1 MRKLTWHAALL
12 LTMTTL
18 LASCADSAGEP
29 ATDSMKSSESSTS
42 TSTST
47 EADERAD
54 RPGVATAMAD
64 LAERSETD
72 PGDVT
77 ITSLEQVTWRD
88 GSLGCPQ
95 PGMAYSQALVD
106 GQRLVL
112 AVASDPTQSF
122 DYHAG
127 PRGAFSYCESPQPP
141 VEGAPGST

>member
-1 MRKLTWHAALL
+1 MTKLTWHATLL
-12 LTMTTL
+12 LTMITL
-18 LASCADSAGEP
+18 LASCADSASEP
-29 ATDSMKSSESSTS
+29 ATDTTTSSQSAAP
-42 TSTST
+42 TST

-54 RPGVATAMAD
+54 RPGVAAAMAD
-64 LAERSETD
+64 LSDRSGAD
-72 PGDVT
+72 QGDVT

-95 PGMAYSQALVD
+95 PGMGYSQALVE
-106 GQRLVL
+106 GQRLILSL
-112 AVASDPTQSF
+112 ADDPAQSF